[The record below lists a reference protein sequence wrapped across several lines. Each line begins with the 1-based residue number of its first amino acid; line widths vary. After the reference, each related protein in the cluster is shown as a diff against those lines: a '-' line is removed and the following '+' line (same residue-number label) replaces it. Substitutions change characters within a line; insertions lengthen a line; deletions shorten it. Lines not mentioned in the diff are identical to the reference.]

1 MFAHMTIKKKL
12 LSGFGIVALI
22 TLIAG
27 AAGLYGSI
35 ILNAD
40 ITSISKE
47 NLPSVQ
53 SLMRIRSEYL
63 ETLAMQRL
71 LPDYRLG
78 KTKRVQMQ
86 KSFAAIKDRL
96 QKGQD
101 VYAAQPKTPDE
112 ETAWNNYLSLQKKQE
127 ELDGKLAS
135 MADEYLNT
143 KNKALLDKMYD
154 LGTVSMLKNYEF
166 IFEQLDKL
174 LEINLRDAAATSEAA
189 DGHAITVS
197 IIIILAMILAP
208 ALALFVGMILTR
220 QATAPLAEI
229 TEVSNAIAHGDLR
242 RKIDYDKDDEIG
254 KLAASLRKMLTGVI
268 GEGQS
273 FKEGVKLPMFTCDT
287 DMVITHI
294 SEGLS
299 PVIVKLAKRPLD
311 QIAGKMRVNEAMP
324 EKGGKLVASLQ
335 HILASGENIREE
347 HVFVVD
353 GEALYLDGILS
364 PLHDLDGHIV
374 GCMVIGVDITEGKN
388 QQARILEQQESMRRL
403 GDDINELAQ
412 RVASASEELS
422 ASADE
427 QARGAQQQKQQ
438 SDSVAT
444 AMEEMTS
451 TVMEVAQNASRTS
464 EAATEA
470 NAAAENGVSRVREA
484 VTGINQV
491 AESAAKLGQVLSE
504 LDGQAAEIGRIIGV
518 INDIADQTN
527 LLALN
532 AAIEAARA
540 GEAGRGFAVVA
551 DEVRKLAEKTMTA
564 TKEVEVSIRR
574 IQDGS
579 QHAVKSMNETEE
591 QVTAGNESTNKAGQA
606 LEKIMTRIQDMTM
619 QVTQIATAAEE
630 QSAAAEEINTSIV
643 DIAQVA
649 AESEEGATQTAQATR
664 ELAELSQQLLT
675 LSLTFSSTKT
685 DAAKLRTSKGEMKGV
700 LPKLMQTFVQET
712 FGGDVYHGMQEE
724 LGNPVLLPTESYPDQ
739 VLMQMADYV
748 AAKTGKTTREI
759 FMELGKHTI
768 VQFHKMYKR
777 YFKAKDLKEFYLT
790 MNDTHA
796 RLTKDFPGIHPPKFT
811 YEDRGDTLVMTYL
824 SKRGYHDYF
833 EGILRGAAGFFGKK
847 PNITVEKLDA
857 GRAKATIVFPA
868 GTYKPKALV

>member
-1 MFAHMTIKKKL
+1 MFARMTIKKKL
-12 LSGFGIVALI
+12 LAGFCVVALI
-22 TLIAG
+22 TVIAG
-27 AAGLYGSI
+27 GAGLYGSI
-35 ILNAD
+35 VLDAD
-40 ITSISKE
+40 ITSINKE
-47 NLPSVQ
+47 TLPSVQ

-63 ETLAMQRL
+63 ATMALQRL

-86 KSFAAIKDRL
+86 KTFAEIKDRL
-96 QKGQD
+96 NAGLS
-101 VYAAQPKTPDE
+101 VYEAQPKTPEE
-112 ETAWNNYLSLQKKQE
+112 ETAWSNFLSLQKKQD
-127 ELDGKLAS
+127 ELDGKLDAL
-135 MADEYLNT
+135 AAEYLET

-166 IFEQLDKL
+166 IFEQLDAL
-174 LEINLRDAAATSEAA
+174 LEINIREAAAISEASA
-189 DGHAITVS
+189 AHATTVN
-197 IIIILAMILAP
+197 IVIVLAMILAP
-208 ALALFVGMILTR
+208 ALALFVGMVLTR

-229 TEVSNAIAHGDLR
+229 TEVSDAIAHGDLR

-273 FKEGVKLPMFTCDT
+273 VKEGVKLPMFTCDA
-287 DMVITHI
+287 DMVVTHI
-294 SEGLS
+294 SDGLA
-299 PVIVKLAKRPLD
+299 PIIAKLAKRSPD
-311 QIAGKMRVNEAMP
+311 QIAGKMRAGDAMP
-324 EKGGKLVASLQ
+324 EKDGKLVDSLKT
-335 HILASGENIREE
+335 ILEGGEVVRQEQVYLMDGREL
-347 HVFVVD
+347 H
-353 GEALYLDGILS
+353 LDATIS
-364 PLHDLDGHIV
+364 PLHDMDGHIV
-374 GCMVIGVDITEGKN
+374 GCMAIGLDMTEGKE

-451 TVMEVAQNASRTS
+451 TVMEVAQNASS
-464 EAATEA
+464 ASDAADGA
-470 NAAAENGVSRVREA
+470 NASAENGVTQVREA

-491 AESAAKLGQVLSE
+491 AESAARLGQELSE

-579 QHAVKSMNETEE
+579 QHAVQSMRETEE
-591 QVTAGNESTNKAGQA
+591 QVAAGTESTNKAGQA
-606 LEKIMTRIQDMTM
+606 LEEIMSRMQDMTM
-619 QVTQIATAAEE
+619 QVSQIATAAEE
-630 QSAAAEEINTSIV
+630 QSAAAEEINASIV

-664 ELAELSQQLLT
+664 ELAELSQELLT
-675 LSLTFSSTKT
+675 LSLSFSSAKT
-685 DAAKLRTSKGEMKGV
+685 DAAKLRRSKGEIKGV
-700 LPKLMQTFVQET
+700 LPKLMQAFVQEA
-712 FGGDVYHGMQEE
+712 FGKEIYRGMQEE
-724 LGNPVLLPTESYPDQ
+724 LGNPVFLPTESYPDQ

-748 AAKTGKTTREI
+748 TEHTGKTTRDV
-759 FMELGKHTI
+759 FVELGKNTI
-768 VQFHKMYKR
+768 VQFHKLYRR

-796 RLTKDFPGIHPPKFT
+796 RLTKDFPGIHPPKFI
-811 YEDRGDTLVMTYL
+811 YEDKGDELVMTYV

-847 PNITVEKLDA
+847 PNISVEKLDA
-857 GRAKATIVFPA
+857 ERAKAVIVFPS